1 MFVYVYHLLR
11 LKIATPEDTPV
22 EPVYPSLSNTHNF
35 EMLIFCFNCIN
46 FKNNCKT
53 TVLLPILHLG
63 EPFLPLFFDPNLTY
77 KAFFLSCFVDH
88 LFTFTHAP
96 SPVE

>member
-63 EPFLPLFFDPNLTY
+63 EPF
-77 KAFFLSCFVDH
+77 FLCS
-88 LFTFTHAP
+88 
-96 SPVE
+96 SIRI